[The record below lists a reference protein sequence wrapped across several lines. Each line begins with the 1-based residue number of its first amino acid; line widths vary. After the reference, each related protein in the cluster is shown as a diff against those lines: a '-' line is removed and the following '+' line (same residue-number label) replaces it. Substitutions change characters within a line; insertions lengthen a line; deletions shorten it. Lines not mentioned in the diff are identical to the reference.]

1 MLLRDVNN
9 LTAYLGRWAPEL
21 LDTWYGEEMWALFES
36 GALQADMPLT
46 GAFEHDEHMAD
57 IGSVREAIE
66 DARQEALIRQ
76 QGREAGSP
84 TPRRDRAQGGELART
99 GPRRAHAV
107 PTRRCALP
115 ASRRLDRGDVDLA
128 HLHHGVEGAFGRG
141 SVGAGEGL
149 GQGAGRDL
157 PRQAPLVLAPAAGTF
172 LAAVV
177 DDRVPQAIGLGLV
190 VGGDLERERP

>member
-1 MLLRDVNN
+1 M
-9 LTAYLGRWAPEL
+9 
-21 LDTWYGEEMWALFES
+21 
-36 GALQADMPLT
+36 
-46 GAFEHDEHMAD
+46 
-57 IGSVREAIE
+57 
-66 DARQEALIRQ
+66 
-76 QGREAGSP
+76 
-84 TPRRDRAQGGELART
+84 
-99 GPRRAHAV
+99 

-177 DDRVPQAIGLGLV
+177 DDRVPQSS
-190 VGGDLERERP
+190 EEHTSERPSRMRIPYDAFCLSKHKYLE